1 MYPEDLRYTD
11 SDEWIRSG
19 DPATVGITYFAQD
32 QLGDVVYLELPKVGR
47 TLKAGEPYGTVESVK
62 ATSDLNAP
70 AGGEVVEVNG
80 ALEKTPEL
88 VNSDP
93 YGEGWIIKLRLSDP
107 AELDAL
113 MDAATYERTR
123 EAH

>member
-11 SDEWIRSG
+11 SDEWIRAG

-32 QLGDVVYLELPKVGR
+32 QLGDVVYLDLPKVGR

-113 MDAATYERTR
+113 MDAATYEQTR
-123 EAH
+123 KSH

>member
-11 SDEWIRSG
+11 SDEWIRPG

-32 QLGDVVYLELPKVGR
+32 QLGDVVYLDLPKVGR

-80 ALEKTPEL
+80 VLEKTPEL

-113 MDAATYERTR
+113 MDAATYEQTR
-123 EAH
+123 KAH

>member
-11 SDEWIRSG
+11 SDEWIRPG

-70 AGGEVVEVNG
+70 ASGEVVEINS
-80 ALEKTPEL
+80 ALESTPEL
-88 VNSDP
+88 VNGAP

-107 AELDAL
+107 AELDGL
-113 MDAATYERTR
+113 MDAANYEQTR
-123 EAH
+123 QSH